1 MKFCDLIMIF
11 KDFQKIDTRN
21 ASELSFDISRA
32 VVPFSEIIKRG
43 KSSDIY
49 TGVEDIP
56 FQEREH
62 EYKRILK
69 QEFVIA

>member
-1 MKFCDLIMIF
+1 MIF
-11 KDFQKIDTRN
+11 KDIQKITSIN
-21 ASELSFDISRA
+21 SSELSFDISRA

-49 TGVEDIP
+49 SGVEDIP

-69 QEFVIA
+69 HEFIIA

>member
-1 MKFCDLIMIF
+1 MMFCDLIMIF
-11 KDFQKIDTRN
+11 KDFQKNNIRN
-21 ASELSFDISRA
+21 ASELSFNISRA
-32 VVPFSEIIKRG
+32 VVPFSEIVKHG

-49 TGVEDIP
+49 SGAEDIP

-62 EYKRILK
+62 EYKQILK

>member
-11 KDFQKIDTRN
+11 KDFQKNDTRN

-32 VVPFSEIIKRG
+32 VVLFSEIGKPL

-49 TGVEDIP
+49 SGVEDMP
-56 FQEREH
+56 FQERLS
-62 EYKRILK
+62 EYKLILK
-69 QEFVIA
+69 QEFLII

>member
-11 KDFQKIDTRN
+11 KDFQKNDTRN

-32 VVPFSEIIKRG
+32 VVSFSEIVKRG

-49 TGVEDIP
+49 SGLENIP
-56 FQEREH
+56 FQEWKH